1 MNKATPILTN
11 FTAGEIDPCFYGRV
25 DLAQYFN
32 ACRVLENATVL
43 TLGGAEKRPGTYFV
57 AEAKDSTKKVRLVPF
72 KFSTTQEYILEFG
85 HNYIR
90 YYKDR
95 GQIVSAGAPV
105 ETVTTYSELELFDL
119 KFTQSADTLYIAHPS
134 HPPAKLTRTSHTEW
148 TLSDITFT
156 AAYDAWVTKHYY
168 STNDIVV
175 KDTTWI
181 TTTYKCTISHTSD
194 VFATD
199 LDAGKW
205 IVTDALVTPFVGTNN
220 YPSCVA
226 FFEER
231 LAWAAT
237 NNEPITVWL
246 SKSGD
251 FENMTTGA
259 LDDSAL
265 KFTINAD
272 GVNRIRWMIPQ
283 NFLFLGTVDA
293 EWRFGGATPSDAIT
307 PSSVNAKRQSA
318 NGSNNVSAILI
329 GDIIIYVQYHGRK
342 VFQFNYTLETD
353 SYMSSPLTK
362 LARHITEGK
371 IINIAYQQEPD
382 SVVWFVRGD
391 GVLLSMTYYIAEK
404 VVAWSRHI
412 TDGKYES
419 VAVIHGPDEDE
430 VWTSVLRGN
439 KRTIEYFMPREFGNK
454 EDAFF
459 VDCGLTFDGGDWVQV
474 TGASQTNPVV
484 ITYTGNDPV
493 NGWEVYITDISGMD
507 EINGNT
513 YIVANV
519 NTSAN
524 TFELS
529 GIDGT
534 AYGAFVSGGK
544 YRRVENKFS
553 GLNHL
558 EGKTVDVCVDGA
570 AHTPCEVVNG
580 EITLDSYYN
589 KIHAG
594 LHYEMKLQPMKL
606 EVQSMTGSSQA
617 KIKRIEALTVRFYN
631 TIGCKAGET
640 EDEVKDLI
648 FGENAE
654 LFSGDISMEF
664 KGDYGLSADIFFL
677 HDQPLPCTIISIMPE
692 LAIYD
697 RN

>member
-11 FTAGEIDPCFYGRV
+11 FSAGEIDPCFYGRV

-119 KFTQSADTLYIAHPS
+119 KFTQSADTLYIAHPA

-175 KDTTWI
+175 NE
-181 TTTYKCTISHTSD
+181 TTTYKCTISHTSGT
-194 VFATD
+194 FATD

>member
-119 KFTQSADTLYIAHPS
+119 KFTQSADTLYIAHPA

-175 KDTTWI
+175 ND

>member
-1 MNKATPILTN
+1 MNKSTPILTN
-11 FTAGEIDPCFYGRV
+11 FSAGEIDPCFYGRV

-32 ACRVLENATVL
+32 ACQTLENAIVL

-57 AEAKDSTKKVRLVPF
+57 TEVKDSTKKVRLVPF

-95 GQIVSAGAPV
+95 GQIISGGVPV
-105 ETVTTYSELELFDL
+105 ETATTYTEAELFDL
-119 KFTQSADTLYIAHPS
+119 KFTQSADTLYIAHPA
-134 HPPAKLTRTSHTEW
+134 HAPAKLTRTSHTAW
-148 TLSDITFT
+148 TLSNITFV
-156 AAYDAWVTKHYY
+156 AAYAAWITKHYY
-168 STNDIVV
+168 STGDLVV
-175 KDTTWI
+175 NGGTA
-181 TTTYKCTISHTSD
+181 YKCMISHTSAD
-194 VFATD
+194 FVTD

-205 IVTDALVTPFVGTNN
+205 EVADPLVIPFSGTGN
-220 YPSCVA
+220 YPSCVT

-231 LAWAAT
+231 LGWAAT
-237 NNEPITVWL
+237 DNEPVTVWL

-251 FENMTTGA
+251 FENMTSGT

-265 KFTINAD
+265 KFSINSD
-272 GVNRIRWMIPQ
+272 GVNRIRWMVPQ

-293 EWRFGGATPSDAIT
+293 EWRFGGATPSDPIT
-307 PSSVNAKRQSA
+307 PSSVNAKRQSG
-318 NGSNNVSAILI
+318 NGSKNISAILV

-342 VFQFNYTLETD
+342 IFQFNYTLETD
-353 SYMSSPLTK
+353 SYVSSPLTK
-362 LARHITEGK
+362 LARHITKGK
-371 IINIAYQQEPD
+371 IIDMAYQQEPD
-382 SVVWFVRGD
+382 PVVWFVRGD
-391 GVLLSMTYYIAEK
+391 GILLTMTYYVAEK

-419 VAVIHGPDEDE
+419 VAVIHGPNEDE
-430 VWTSVLRGN
+430 VWTSVLRGT
-439 KRTIEYFMPREFGNK
+439 KRTIEYFMPREFGEK

-459 VDCGLTFDGGDWVQV
+459 VDCGLTFDGGDPVEI
-474 TGASQTNPVV
+474 TGASRTNPVV
-484 ITYTGNDPV
+484 ISYTGTDPV

-519 NTSAN
+519 NGTAN

-534 AYGAFVSGGK
+534 NYGTFVSGGK
-544 YRRVENKFS
+544 FRRVENKFS
-553 GLNHL
+553 GLDHL

-570 AHTPCEVVNG
+570 AHTPCSVVNG
-580 EITLDSYYN
+580 EITLAGYYN

-594 LHYEMKLQPMKL
+594 LPYSMKLKPVKL
-606 EVQSMTGSSQA
+606 EIQAMTGSSQA

-631 TIGCKAGET
+631 TIGCKAGEA

-664 KGDYGLSADIFFL
+664 KGDYGSSADIFFV
-677 HDQPLPCTIISIMPE
+677 HDQPLPCTILSIMPE
-692 LAIYD
+692 LATYD

>member
-11 FTAGEIDPCFYGRV
+11 FSAGEIDPCFYGRV

-32 ACRVLENATVL
+32 ACRMMENAVVL

-57 AEAKDSTKKVRLVPF
+57 AEAKDSTKKIRLVPF

-85 HNYIR
+85 DKYIR

-105 ETVTTYSELELFDL
+105 ETVTTYLESELFDL

-148 TLSDITFT
+148 TLSNITFT

-168 STNDIVV
+168 STDDIVV
-175 KDTTWI
+175 ND

-318 NGSNNVSAILI
+318 NGSNNVSAILV

-342 VFQFNYTLETD
+342 VLQFNYTLETD
-353 SYMSSPLTK
+353 SYVSSPLTK

-382 SVVWFVRGD
+382 PIVWFVRGD
-391 GVLLSMTYYIAEK
+391 GVLLSMTYYISEK

-493 NGWEVYITDISGMD
+493 NGWEVYVTDISGMD

-534 AYGAFVSGGK
+534 AYGTFVSGGK

-606 EVQSMTGSSQA
+606 EVSAMTGSAQA

-692 LAIYD
+692 LAVYD

>member
-11 FTAGEIDPCFYGRV
+11 FSAGEIDPCFYGRV

-32 ACRVLENATVL
+32 ACRMMENAVVL

-57 AEAKDSTKKVRLVPF
+57 AEAKDSTKKIRLVPF

-85 HNYIR
+85 DKYIR

-105 ETVTTYSELELFDL
+105 ETVTTYLESELFDL

-168 STNDIVV
+168 STDDIVV
-175 KDTTWI
+175 ND

-199 LDAGKW
+199 LNAGKW

-318 NGSNNVSAILI
+318 NGSNNVSAILV

-342 VFQFNYTLETD
+342 VLQFNYTLETD
-353 SYMSSPLTK
+353 SYVSSPLTK

-382 SVVWFVRGD
+382 PIVWFVRGD
-391 GVLLSMTYYIAEK
+391 GVLLSMTYYISEK

-692 LAIYD
+692 LAVYD

>member
-1 MNKATPILTN
+1 MNKSTPILTN
-11 FTAGEIDPCFYGRV
+11 FSAGEIDPCFYGRV

-32 ACRVLENATVL
+32 ACQTLENAIVL

-57 AEAKDSTKKVRLVPF
+57 TEVKDSTKKVRLVPF

-95 GQIVSAGAPV
+95 GQIISGGVPV
-105 ETVTTYSELELFDL
+105 ETATTYTEAELFDL
-119 KFTQSADTLYIAHPS
+119 KFTQSADTLYIAHPA
-134 HPPAKLTRTSHTEW
+134 HAPAKLTRTSHTDW
-148 TLSDITFT
+148 TLSDITFV
-156 AAYDAWVTKHYY
+156 AAYAAWITKHYY
-168 STNDIVV
+168 STGDLVV
-175 KDTTWI
+175 NGGTA
-181 TTTYKCTISHTSD
+181 YKCMISHTSAD
-194 VFATD
+194 FVTD

-205 IVTDALVTPFVGTNN
+205 EVADPLVIPFSGTGN
-220 YPSCVA
+220 YPSCVT

-231 LAWAAT
+231 LGWAAT
-237 NNEPITVWL
+237 DNEPVTVWL

-251 FENMTTGA
+251 FENMTSGT

-265 KFTINAD
+265 KFSINSD
-272 GVNRIRWMIPQ
+272 GVNRIRWMVPQ

-293 EWRFGGATPSDAIT
+293 EWRFGGATPSDPIT
-307 PSSVNAKRQSA
+307 PSSVNAKRQSG
-318 NGSNNVSAILI
+318 NGSKNISAILV

-342 VFQFNYTLETD
+342 IFQFNYTLETD
-353 SYMSSPLTK
+353 SYVSSPLTK
-362 LARHITEGK
+362 LARHITKGK
-371 IINIAYQQEPD
+371 IIDMAYQQEPD
-382 SVVWFVRGD
+382 PVVWFVRGD
-391 GVLLSMTYYIAEK
+391 GILLTMTYYVAEK

-419 VAVIHGPDEDE
+419 VAVIHGPNEDE
-430 VWTSVLRGN
+430 VWTSVLRGT
-439 KRTIEYFMPREFGNK
+439 KRTIEYFMPREFGEK

-459 VDCGLTFDGGDWVQV
+459 VDCGLTFDGGDPVEI
-474 TGASQTNPVV
+474 TGASRTNPVV
-484 ITYTGNDPV
+484 ISYTGTDPV

-519 NTSAN
+519 NGTAN

-534 AYGAFVSGGK
+534 NYGTFVSGGK
-544 YRRVENKFS
+544 FRRVENKFS
-553 GLNHL
+553 GLDHL

-570 AHTPCEVVNG
+570 AHTPCSVVNG
-580 EITLDSYYN
+580 EITLAGYYN

-594 LHYEMKLQPMKL
+594 LPYSMKLKPVKL
-606 EVQSMTGSSQA
+606 EIQAMTGSSQA

-631 TIGCKAGET
+631 TIGCKAGEA

-664 KGDYGLSADIFFL
+664 KGDYGSSADIFFV
-677 HDQPLPCTIISIMPE
+677 HDQPLPCTILSIMPE
-692 LAIYD
+692 LATYD